1 MTTQSVQRV
10 CVRLDPAMLLERLL
24 LTRLSLIPKSRRQEW
39 LRGLLVNGYL
49 AEQRTERAAT
59 DLDAVERGESTRGRG
74 RETAPWNSLS
84 GWIGRRCGSDR
95 HAAEVRPESE
105 TIPAVAESPAVS
117 AEGPIRVGSTRDK
130 PFSHLRKVIG

>member
-1 MTTQSVQRV
+1 MTQSVQRV

-24 LTRLSLIPKSRRQEW
+24 LTRLSLIPKARRQEW

-49 AEQRTERAAT
+49 AEQRTESAAT
-59 DLDAVERGESTRGRG
+59 GAEAQKSGASAIDRGRQ
-74 RETAPWNSLS
+74 TAPWSSFS

-117 AEGPIRVGSTRDK
+117 AEGPIRVRSTRDK